1 MEQQQTPGGEAS
13 QKRLRNTLA
22 APIEGWPEPAPRE
35 TLNIEVPRVEE
46 LVTSEPQG
54 EFPERWSSEARFF
67 DEVARKI
74 AAGLQPMDPRMVA
87 RYREPEHS
95 WSMKEFCFQ
104 RLGDLRGRRV
114 LDVGCGEG
122 SNAMLMAKLGAH
134 ITGVDISPGS
144 IEVCKRRARL
154 DGVES
159 QTRFSC
165 SPLETLELPEGSFDI
180 IWGDG
185 ILHHVIPELDR
196 VLSQLM
202 RWARPGA
209 LFIFSEP
216 MSLTPWLRRLR
227 KAVPIHTDATPGER
241 PLERAELETILRH
254 LPGLELKWFHLLGRL
269 DRFLLREPYEYSPL
283 VRRLAVG
290 MLGRMDE
297 LLLSV
302 PRLKLLGGMCVM
314 YGRKPGSP

>member
-1 MEQQQTPGGEAS
+1 MEQQQTPGGEAA
-13 QKRLRNTLA
+13 RRRVRNTLA
-22 APIEGWPEPAPRE
+22 APIEGWPEPVLRE
-35 TLNIEVPRVEE
+35 SLDIEVPRVEE

-67 DEVARKI
+67 DGVARKI
-74 AAGLQPMDPRMVA
+74 AARLQPLDPRTIT
-87 RYREPEHS
+87 RYRELEHPWCS
-95 WSMKEFCFQ
+95 KEFCFQ
-104 RLGDLRGRRV
+104 RLGELRGRRV

-122 SNAMLMAKLGAH
+122 STAVLMAKLGAH
-134 ITGVDISPGS
+134 VTGVDISPGS

-154 DGVES
+154 DSVES
-159 QTRFSC
+159 QTRFYC

-180 IWGDG
+180 IWGDA

-196 VLSQLM
+196 VLSQLL

-216 MSLTPWLRRLR
+216 VSLTPWLRRLR
-227 KAVPIHTDATPGER
+227 KALPIHTEATPGAR

-269 DRFLLREPYEYSPL
+269 DRFLLPEHYEDSPL
-283 VRRLAVG
+283 ARRLAAD
-290 MLGRMDE
+290 MLGRADE

-302 PRLKLLGGMCVM
+302 PRLKLLGGTCVM